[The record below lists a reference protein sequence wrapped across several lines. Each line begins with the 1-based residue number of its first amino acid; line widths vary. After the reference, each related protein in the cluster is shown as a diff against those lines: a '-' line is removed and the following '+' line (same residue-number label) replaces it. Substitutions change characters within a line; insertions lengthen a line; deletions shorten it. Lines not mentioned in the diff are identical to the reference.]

1 MLEKSAPS
9 SPFVAAM
16 STRIERH
23 ADAYA
28 EEVAVF
34 ADLPHRQRRHTSELP
49 LLDTLTRHVEAVLA
63 TYDPPGIRRAGDSLV
78 FGNLY
83 TPVLSQTASGADV
96 SVIDTAELLTAL
108 MAAEVEFR
116 GPLRLS
122 RTQNRQL
129 AETYERL
136 GKPLIRAGL
145 PAHAALAF
153 RRAGSLYRID
163 EDSDAE
169 DRCGLALSRARRL
182 AQPAAWKRAGG
193 LVPDLICGYGYR
205 PFRMLWL
212 IGLQLFI
219 FTAAVAL
226 RADQPIA
233 VTIYQGMTN
242 YLNPLGIGD
251 TQDLRVGGRAVFAL
265 EAYTGTFTM
274 SVFFALLVRRWFR
287 L

>member
-34 ADLPHRQRRHTSELP
+34 VDLPGRLRRHTSELP
-49 LLDTLTRHVEAVLA
+49 LLDTLTRHVESVLG

-83 TPVLSQTASGADV
+83 APVLLQTASGADV
-96 SVIDTAELLTAL
+96 SVDTTELLTAL
-108 MAAEVEFR
+108 IAAEVEFR

-212 IGLQLFI
+212 VVLQLLL
-219 FTAAVAL
+219 FTVAVAL
-226 RADQPIA
+226 RADQPLA
-233 VTIYQGMTN
+233 VTLYQALTN

-251 TQDLRVGGRAVFAL
+251 TQNLRVGGRALFAL
-265 EAYTGTFTM
+265 EAYMGTFTM